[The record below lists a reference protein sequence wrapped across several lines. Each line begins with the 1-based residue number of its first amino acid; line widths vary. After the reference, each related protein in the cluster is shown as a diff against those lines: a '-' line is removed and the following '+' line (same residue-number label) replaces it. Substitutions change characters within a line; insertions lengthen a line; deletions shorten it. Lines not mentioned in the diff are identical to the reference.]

1 VAKVIILCGMIA
13 SGKTY
18 YANQLKTKTGAVILS
33 VDELLLQLSDSCL
46 GELHD
51 DIAFRCEHYLYGLAE
66 QLTAMGR
73 DVVIDYG
80 YWLKKE
86 RDAARQ
92 YFRSRNIPMELHY
105 FIASEEIRKK
115 RLKQRNK
122 ALEEAGESI
131 SRKAYYIDE
140 ELRQRLDMK
149 FEEPSKDETDR
160 LIMAEHGNKNA

>member
-1 VAKVIILCGMIA
+1 
-13 SGKTY
+13 
-18 YANQLKTKTGAVILS
+18 
-33 VDELLLQLSDSCL
+33 
-46 GELHD
+46 
-51 DIAFRCEHYLYGLAE
+51 
-66 QLTAMGR
+66 MGR